1 MLSIFRKSS
10 KDSTINREQ
19 NVNAMTLDHIKVKI
33 KVLLYPTSENIGKGK
48 REGKRDDKEII
59 LVLPSFKISQQ

>member
-1 MLSIFRKSS
+1 MVI
-10 KDSTINREQ
+10 EQ

-59 LVLPSFKISQQ
+59 LVLPSFKISQQLEIFKTVLRNTYI